1 MIRKLNNK
9 DVNGIPPFKVKMT
22 TYLNGRVI
30 AYWSD
35 GTITESTTKDFKT
48 MKGVKSNDRYSEA
61 NSSLKCRKLEKK
73 ESLIKRIAKKI
84 NFR

>member
-1 MIRKLNNK
+1 MRKKLSNR
-9 DVNGIPPFKVKMT
+9 DVNGMPPFKVGMT
-22 TYLNGRVI
+22 TYLDGRVI

-35 GTITESTTKDFKT
+35 NTITKSTTKDFKA
-48 MKGVKSNDRYSEA
+48 MKGVKSNDRYSEK
-61 NSSLKCRKLEKK
+61 NSSLRRRKLEKK